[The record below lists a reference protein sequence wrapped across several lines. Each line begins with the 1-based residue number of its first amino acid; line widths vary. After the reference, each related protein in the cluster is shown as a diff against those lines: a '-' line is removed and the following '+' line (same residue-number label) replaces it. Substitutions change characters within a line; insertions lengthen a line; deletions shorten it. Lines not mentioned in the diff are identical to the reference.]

1 MEWKKVSNGRIYFPL
16 LFQSPTM
23 NFDSPSTKSV
33 LRTDVRNTAARFEK
47 LAALHWKMKLKWQCL
62 VKHSHCTTN
71 DRP

>member
-47 LAALHWKMKLKWQCL
+47 LAALENEAKMAVPCEAQPLY
-62 VKHSHCTTN
+62 N
-71 DRP
+71 